1 MFKTARMRKIKIMT
15 LDKYVAPTVRAFHEQ
30 GLIQISDMTESIQ
43 QDPEL
48 AEMVTPS
55 KATPLTG
62 KISSLL
68 MKANGISDLFGN
80 SLSEGHGLKD
90 KLMSF
95 ISPDI
100 PTPREVEDL
109 ETEAFLEK
117 AEETLNKVEAKTSV
131 IEGKLAALDSEVSE
145 LKSNKS
151 LANNLNN
158 FDMDL
163 ALLKDSKYTSVTV
176 GRIDAESASE
186 IKNKLGNLTD
196 ELDVFVVP
204 EEKATA
210 IIVVITLK
218 EFTEDV
224 QNTLRDFNFEKFEI
238 GNVEGKPQEII
249 SKADSRLQSIESER
263 ATVKSD
269 LRVVAEQW
277 DDEILI
283 LKEQLENEKEK
294 NEIFSTFVQ
303 TDDTYI
309 LEAWV
314 PVKDVEKVEQVME
327 KASEGHYVIEVIDV
341 EDDYDDEDVPIL
353 QTNPGY
359 AKPYEFLVGMY
370 APVRYHEI
378 DPTILVAIMFPFF
391 FGYCLTDAFYGI
403 IVSLVGIVLIR
414 GLGKTS
420 KTMHSMGY
428 ILVACGIWTIILG
441 LATNGFIGDFT
452 ERFIDYRLPTVVPLI
467 ESFVHPEN
475 ILILALAIGVIYEN
489 IGFLIGAI
497 DNIRYGNVKDAIGSQ
512 LCWFV
517 LEAGIVLLAL
527 GFLMPAIGMIGMVIG
542 AVLIIAC
549 LGMLIYANG
558 FYGVMDVFGYLGNI
572 LSYARLLALCLATG
586 GIAMTVNILA
596 ELCYDMIPFIGI
608 VLAVIVFIFGHIV
621 NMMFNVLGS
630 FINSLRLHYVEFFG
644 QFFMGGSKKFEAFK
658 ASRIFTKLNIK
669 NFSDI

>member
-109 ETEAFLEK
+109 ETETFLEK

-420 KTMHSMGY
+420 NTMNSMGY

-452 ERFIDYRLPTVVPLI
+452 ERFLDYRLPTVVPLI

-475 ILILALAIGVIYEN
+475 ILILALVIGVIYEN

-658 ASRIFTKLNIK
+658 ASRIFTKIK
-669 NFSDI
+669 H

>member
-95 ISPDI
+95 INPDI

-527 GFLMPAIGMIGMVIG
+527 GFLMPSVGMIGMVIG

-658 ASRIFTKLNIK
+658 ASRIFTKIK
-669 NFSDI
+669 H

>member
-420 KTMHSMGY
+420 NTMNSMGY

-452 ERFIDYRLPTVVPLI
+452 ERFLDYRLPTVVPLI

-475 ILILALAIGVIYEN
+475 ILILALVIGVIYEN

-658 ASRIFTKLNIK
+658 ASRIFTKIK
-669 NFSDI
+669 H

>member
-452 ERFIDYRLPTVVPLI
+452 ERFIDYRLPTVVPHI

-527 GFLMPAIGMIGMVIG
+527 GFLMPSVGMIGMVIG

-658 ASRIFTKLNIK
+658 ASRIFTKIK
-669 NFSDI
+669 H

>member
-238 GNVEGKPQEII
+238 GNVEGKPHEII

-527 GFLMPAIGMIGMVIG
+527 GFLMPSVGMIGMVIG

-658 ASRIFTKLNIK
+658 ASRIFTKIK
-669 NFSDI
+669 H

>member
-420 KTMHSMGY
+420 NTMNSMGY

-527 GFLMPAIGMIGMVIG
+527 GFLMPSVGMIGMVIG

-658 ASRIFTKLNIK
+658 ASRIFTKIK
-669 NFSDI
+669 H

>member
-420 KTMHSMGY
+420 NTMNSMGY

-452 ERFIDYRLPTVVPLI
+452 ERFLDYRLPTVVPLI

-475 ILILALAIGVIYEN
+475 ILILALVIGVIYEN

-596 ELCYDMIPFIGI
+596 ELCYDMIPFIGV

-658 ASRIFTKLNIK
+658 ASRIFTKIK
-669 NFSDI
+669 H

>member
-644 QFFMGGSKKFEAFK
+644 KFFMGGSKKFEAFK
-658 ASRIFTKLNIK
+658 ASRIFTKIK
-669 NFSDI
+669 H

>member
-238 GNVEGKPQEII
+238 GNVEGKPHEII

-527 GFLMPAIGMIGMVIG
+527 GFLMPSVGMIGMVIG

-596 ELCYDMIPFIGI
+596 ELCYDMIPFVGI

-658 ASRIFTKLNIK
+658 ASRIFTKIK
-669 NFSDI
+669 H

>member
-117 AEETLNKVEAKTSV
+117 AEETLNKVEAKTSI

-420 KTMHSMGY
+420 NTMNSMGY

-452 ERFIDYRLPTVVPLI
+452 ERFLDYRLPTVVPLI

-475 ILILALAIGVIYEN
+475 ILILALVIGVIYEN

-658 ASRIFTKLNIK
+658 ASRIFTKIK
-669 NFSDI
+669 H

>member
-452 ERFIDYRLPTVVPLI
+452 ERFLDYRLPTVVPLI

-475 ILILALAIGVIYEN
+475 ILILALVIGVIYEN

-542 AVLIIAC
+542 AVLIITC

-658 ASRIFTKLNIK
+658 ASRIFTKIK
-669 NFSDI
+669 H

>member
-176 GRIDAESASE
+176 GRINAESASE

-658 ASRIFTKLNIK
+658 ASRIFTKIK
-669 NFSDI
+669 H

>member
-420 KTMHSMGY
+420 NTMNSMGY

-658 ASRIFTKLNIK
+658 ASRIFTKIK
-669 NFSDI
+669 H

>member
-186 IKNKLGNLTD
+186 IKNKLCNLTD

-420 KTMHSMGY
+420 NTMNSMGY

-452 ERFIDYRLPTVVPLI
+452 ERFLDYRLPTVVPLI

-475 ILILALAIGVIYEN
+475 ILILALVIGVIYEN

-527 GFLMPAIGMIGMVIG
+527 GFLMPSVGMIGMVIG

-658 ASRIFTKLNIK
+658 ASRIFTKIK
-669 NFSDI
+669 H

>member
-527 GFLMPAIGMIGMVIG
+527 GFLMPSVGMIGMVIG

-658 ASRIFTKLNIK
+658 ASRIFTKIK
-669 NFSDI
+669 H

>member
-420 KTMHSMGY
+420 KTMNSMGY

-527 GFLMPAIGMIGMVIG
+527 GFLMPSVGMIGMVIG

-658 ASRIFTKLNIK
+658 ASRIFTKIK
-669 NFSDI
+669 H

>member
-43 QDPEL
+43 QYPEL

-204 EEKATA
+204 EDKATA

-314 PVKDVEKVEQVME
+314 PAKDVEKVEQVME

-403 IVSLVGIVLIR
+403 IVAIVGIVLIR

-420 KTMHSMGY
+420 NTMNSMGY
-428 ILVACGIWTIILG
+428 ILIACGIWTIILG

-452 ERFIDYRLPTVVPLI
+452 ERFLAYRLPTVVPLI

-475 ILILALAIGVIYEN
+475 ILIIALAIGIVYEN

-527 GFLMPAIGMIGMVIG
+527 GFLVPSVGMIGMVIG
-542 AVLIIAC
+542 AVLVVAC
-549 LGMLIYANG
+549 LVMLIYANG

-586 GIAMTVNILA
+586 GIAMTVNILTG
-596 ELCYDMIPFIGI
+596 LCYDMIPVIGV
-608 VLAVIVFIFGHIV
+608 VLAVIVFILGHIA
-621 NMMFNVLGS
+621 NMMFNVLGA

-658 ASRIFTKLNIK
+658 ASRIFTKIK
-669 NFSDI
+669 H

>member
-658 ASRIFTKLNIK
+658 ASRIFTKIK
-669 NFSDI
+669 H

>member
-186 IKNKLGNLTD
+186 IKNKLCNLTD

-527 GFLMPAIGMIGMVIG
+527 GFLMPSVGMIGMVIG

-658 ASRIFTKLNIK
+658 ASRIFTKIK
-669 NFSDI
+669 H

>member
-527 GFLMPAIGMIGMVIG
+527 GFLMPSIGMIGMVIG

-658 ASRIFTKLNIK
+658 ASRIFTKIK
-669 NFSDI
+669 H

>member
-452 ERFIDYRLPTVVPLI
+452 ERFLDYRLPTVVPLI

-658 ASRIFTKLNIK
+658 ASRIFTKIK
-669 NFSDI
+669 H

>member
-95 ISPDI
+95 INPDI

-420 KTMHSMGY
+420 NTMNSMGY

-658 ASRIFTKLNIK
+658 ASRIFTKIK
-669 NFSDI
+669 H

>member
-420 KTMHSMGY
+420 NTMNSMGY

-475 ILILALAIGVIYEN
+475 ILILALVIGVIYEN

-658 ASRIFTKLNIK
+658 ASRIFTKIK
-669 NFSDI
+669 H

>member
-314 PVKDVEKVEQVME
+314 PVKDVEKVEQLME

-527 GFLMPAIGMIGMVIG
+527 GFLMPSVGMIGMVIG

-658 ASRIFTKLNIK
+658 ASRIFTKIK
-669 NFSDI
+669 H

>member
-527 GFLMPAIGMIGMVIG
+527 GFLMPSVGMIGMVIG

-596 ELCYDMIPFIGI
+596 ELCYDMIPFIGV

-658 ASRIFTKLNIK
+658 ASRIFTKIK
-669 NFSDI
+669 H

>member
-517 LEAGIVLLAL
+517 LEAGIILLAL

-658 ASRIFTKLNIK
+658 ASRIFTKIK
-669 NFSDI
+669 H

>member
-420 KTMHSMGY
+420 NTMNSMGY

-452 ERFIDYRLPTVVPLI
+452 ERFIDYRLPTVVPHI

-475 ILILALAIGVIYEN
+475 ILILALVIGVIYEN

-658 ASRIFTKLNIK
+658 ASRIFTKIK
-669 NFSDI
+669 H

>member
-314 PVKDVEKVEQVME
+314 PVKDVEKVEQLME

-420 KTMHSMGY
+420 NTMNSMGY

-658 ASRIFTKLNIK
+658 ASRIFTKIK
-669 NFSDI
+669 H

>member
-196 ELDVFVVP
+196 ELDVFVGP

-420 KTMHSMGY
+420 NTMNSMGY

-475 ILILALAIGVIYEN
+475 ILILALVIGVIYEN

-658 ASRIFTKLNIK
+658 ASRIFTKIK
-669 NFSDI
+669 H

>member
-109 ETEAFLEK
+109 ETKAFLEK

-420 KTMHSMGY
+420 KTMNSMGY

-527 GFLMPAIGMIGMVIG
+527 GFLMPSVGMIGMVIG

-658 ASRIFTKLNIK
+658 ASRIFTKIK
-669 NFSDI
+669 H

>member
-196 ELDVFVVP
+196 ELDVFVAP

-420 KTMHSMGY
+420 NTMNSMGY

-658 ASRIFTKLNIK
+658 ASRIFTKIK
-669 NFSDI
+669 H

>member
-314 PVKDVEKVEQVME
+314 PVKDVGELAFDHNQILEASLAYVRQYVENSPAVLFDLLPRKFTAAQLRRLYEIVYDR
-327 KASEGHYVIEVIDV
+327 SFDV
-341 EDDYDDEDVPIL
+341 RNFHKRI
-353 QTNPGY
+353 
-359 AKPYEFLVGMY
+359 
-370 APVRYHEI
+370 
-378 DPTILVAIMFPFF
+378 
-391 FGYCLTDAFYGI
+391 
-403 IVSLVGIVLIR
+403 
-414 GLGKTS
+414 
-420 KTMHSMGY
+420 SMMKY
-428 ILVACGIWTIILG
+428 
-441 LATNGFIGDFT
+441 
-452 ERFIDYRLPTVVPLI
+452 VVPL
-467 ESFVHPEN
+467 EEKEQGVSHRAARYYRFDR
-475 ILILALAIGVIYEN
+475 VIYN
-489 IGFLIGAI
+489 QMR
-497 DNIRYGNVKDAIGSQ
+497 N
-512 LCWFV
+512 
-517 LEAGIVLLAL
+517 
-527 GFLMPAIGMIGMVIG
+527 
-542 AVLIIAC
+542 
-549 LGMLIYANG
+549 
-558 FYGVMDVFGYLGNI
+558 
-572 LSYARLLALCLATG
+572 
-586 GIAMTVNILA
+586 
-596 ELCYDMIPFIGI
+596 
-608 VLAVIVFIFGHIV
+608 
-621 NMMFNVLGS
+621 
-630 FINSLRLHYVEFFG
+630 
-644 QFFMGGSKKFEAFK
+644 
-658 ASRIFTKLNIK
+658 
-669 NFSDI
+669 

>member
-15 LDKYVAPTVRAFHEQ
+15 LDKYVAPAVRAFHEQ

-527 GFLMPAIGMIGMVIG
+527 GFLMPSVGMIGMVIG

-658 ASRIFTKLNIK
+658 ASRIFTKIK
-669 NFSDI
+669 H

>member
-263 ATVKSD
+263 ATVKAD

-658 ASRIFTKLNIK
+658 ASRIFTKIK
-669 NFSDI
+669 H

>member
-204 EEKATA
+204 EDKATA

-314 PVKDVEKVEQVME
+314 PAKDVEKVEQVME

-403 IVSLVGIVLIR
+403 IVALVGIVLIR

-420 KTMHSMGY
+420 NTMNSMGY

-441 LATNGFIGDFT
+441 LLTNGFIGDFT
-452 ERFIDYRLPTVVPLI
+452 DRFLAYRLPTVFPLI

-475 ILILALAIGVIYEN
+475 ILIIALSIGVIYEN

-497 DNIRYGNVKDAIGSQ
+497 DNIRYGNLKDAIGSQ

-527 GFLMPAIGMIGMVIG
+527 GFLVPSIGMIGMIIG
-542 AVLIIAC
+542 AVLVVAC
-549 LGMLIYANG
+549 LVMLIYANG

-586 GIAMTVNILA
+586 GIAMTVNILTG
-596 ELCYDMIPFIGI
+596 LCYEMIPVIGI
-608 VLAVIVFIFGHIV
+608 VLAVIVFIFGHIA
-621 NMMFNVLGS
+621 NMMFNVLGA

-644 QFFMGGSKKFEAFK
+644 QFFMGGSRKFEAFK
-658 ASRIFTKLNIK
+658 ASRIFTKIK
-669 NFSDI
+669 H

>member
-176 GRIDAESASE
+176 GRINAESASE

-527 GFLMPAIGMIGMVIG
+527 GFLMPSVGMIGMVIG

-658 ASRIFTKLNIK
+658 ASRIFTKIK
-669 NFSDI
+669 H

>member
-68 MKANGISDLFGN
+68 MKANGMSDLFGN

-658 ASRIFTKLNIK
+658 ASRIFTKIK
-669 NFSDI
+669 H

>member
-109 ETEAFLEK
+109 ETETFLEK

-658 ASRIFTKLNIK
+658 ASRIFTKIK
-669 NFSDI
+669 H

>member
-238 GNVEGKPQEII
+238 GNVEGKPHEII

-658 ASRIFTKLNIK
+658 ASRIFTKIK
-669 NFSDI
+669 H

>member
-314 PVKDVEKVEQVME
+314 PVKDVEKVEQLME

-658 ASRIFTKLNIK
+658 ASRIFTKIK
-669 NFSDI
+669 H